1 MASENNL
8 NIIEAILTGQDDVAL
23 RYLYKTCLPK
33 IKSMVTKFGGTI
45 DDSKDV
51 FQDGVV
57 ILYRKIK
64 KGEMELTSNPESFLY
79 IMCKNIWLNKMKKD
93 SKMTHPDILPERID
107 TYADIHSHLELREK
121 ESQMT
126 MIFDRLGEKCSQLLN
141 LLFLKHLST
150 EEIAIEMKLASTDVV
165 KTTKNRCKNK
175 LQELIEEYPHLRKA
189 LSGQA

>member
-1 MASENNL
+1 MASSNNL
-8 NIIEAILTGQDDVAL
+8 NIIEAILQGNDDVAL
-23 RYLYKTCLPK
+23 RHLYKICLPK
-33 IKSMVTKFGGTI
+33 IKKMVTKFGGTI

-64 KGEMELTSNPESFLY
+64 KREMPEHSNVESFLY
-79 IMCKNIWLNKMKKD
+79 TMCKNIWLNKMKKD
-93 SKMTHPDILPERID
+93 SKMTHPEILPETID
-107 TYADIHSHLELREK
+107 THADIHNHLELTEK
-121 ESQMT
+121 TSEIAK
-126 MIFDRLGEKCSQLLN
+126 IFDRLGDKCSQLLN

-150 EEIAIEMKLASTDVV
+150 EEIAIEMNLASTDVV

-175 LQELIEEYPHLRKA
+175 LIELLEEYPHLRKA

>member
-1 MASENNL
+1 MASENNI
-8 NIIEAILTGQDDVAL
+8 NIIEAILRGQDDDAL
-23 RYLYKTCLPK
+23 RYLYKICLPK

-64 KGEMELTSNPESFLY
+64 KGEMELTSNPESYLY
-79 IMCKNIWLNKMKKD
+79 TMCKNIWMNKMKKD
-93 SKMTHPDILPERID
+93 SKMTHPDFLPERID
-107 TYADIHSHLELREK
+107 SHADIENHLELRDK

-150 EEIAIEMKLASTDVV
+150 EEIAIEMNLASTDVV

-175 LQELIEEYPHLRKA
+175 LQELIQEYPHLIKA